1 MLPVKLFTDFID
13 SNNLFGHGS
22 KVLAAVSG
30 GMDSVVM
37 VHLLKSAGYNFG
49 IAHCNFQLRGD
60 ESTGDQEFC
69 RSLAEK
75 LHVPFHTINFD
86 TLKYG
91 ADEKI
96 STQMAARDLRYQW
109 FEEMRQESGYSVI
122 ALAHHQ
128 NDAIETILLNLTR
141 GTGIAGLHG
150 ILPKN
155 GALVRPLLFLNR
167 GQIKNIVDEN
177 GLDYVEDSSN
187 ASVKYARNKIR
198 LEVIPK
204 LKELNPALE
213 QTFEKNLQHFR
224 ELEQLL
230 AQRVAE
236 LKKELFVYHDEEVQV
251 LLDDLKKLEPQR
263 LLLFNLLQ
271 EFGVNETIVDDLIAS
286 LDKHPGRIFET
297 QRFRMVLDRS
307 KLIIT
312 PIKQAQNRGTLI
324 RLDDRELDY
333 PGYKLNILHDDS
345 PLIIKNNPLAVAVD
359 TDLLIY
365 PLTLR
370 AWQQGDHF
378 YPLGMRGSKKISDF
392 FIGEKVPLHKKNE
405 IPLLI
410 NGNGEVIW
418 VGGYRPDERYK
429 VSKETKKVTI
439 FELMK
444 TI

>member
-1 MLPVKLFTDFID
+1 
-13 SNNLFGHGS
+13 
-22 KVLAAVSG
+22 
-30 GMDSVVM
+30 
-37 VHLLKSAGYNFG
+37 
-49 IAHCNFQLRGD
+49 
-60 ESTGDQEFC
+60 
-69 RSLAEK
+69 
-75 LHVPFHTINFD
+75 
-86 TLKYG
+86 
-91 ADEKI
+91 
-96 STQMAARDLRYQW
+96 
-109 FEEMRQESGYSVI
+109 
-122 ALAHHQ
+122 
-128 NDAIETILLNLTR
+128 
-141 GTGIAGLHG
+141 
-150 ILPKN
+150 
-155 GALVRPLLFLNR
+155 
-167 GQIKNIVDEN
+167 
-177 GLDYVEDSSN
+177 
-187 ASVKYARNKIR
+187 
-198 LEVIPK
+198 
-204 LKELNPALE
+204 
-213 QTFEKNLQHFR
+213 
-224 ELEQLL
+224 
-230 AQRVAE
+230 
-236 LKKELFVYHDEEVQV
+236 
-251 LLDDLKKLEPQR
+251 
-263 LLLFNLLQ
+263 
-271 EFGVNETIVDDLIAS
+271 
-286 LDKHPGRIFET
+286 
-297 QRFRMVLDRS
+297 MVLDRS

>member
-13 SNNLFGHGS
+13 QNNLFGHRS
-22 KVLAAVSG
+22 KILAAVSG
-30 GMDSVVM
+30 GMDSVLM
-37 VHLLKSAGYNFG
+37 VHLLQSAGFNFG

-60 ESTGDQEFC
+60 ESSGDQEFC

-75 LHVPFHTINFD
+75 LQAPFHSIKFD
-86 TLKYG
+86 TLRYG

-96 STQMAARDLRYQW
+96 STQMAARDLRYEW
-109 FEEMRQESGYSVI
+109 FEEVRQQSGYSVI

-128 NDAIETILLNLTR
+128 NDAIETILLNLIR

-155 GALVRPLLFLNR
+155 GVLVRPLLFLGR
-167 GQIKNIVDEN
+167 KEIKNMIIEN

-224 ELEQLL
+224 QLETLLEQT
-230 AQRVAE
+230 VAG
-236 LKKELFVYHDEEVQV
+236 LKKDLFVFDGEEIH
-251 LLDDLKKLEPQR
+251 LPLAALKKLAPQK
-263 LLLFNLLQ
+263 LLLFNILQ
-271 EFGVNETIVDDLIAS
+271 EFGVNETIVDDLISS
-286 LDKHPGRIFET
+286 LNKHPGRVFET
-297 QRFRMVLDRS
+297 AGFRLILDREQ
-307 KLIIT
+307 LIISKNNPT
-312 PIKQAQNRGTLI
+312 EDEGILI
-324 RLDDRELDY
+324 RREDHEQDY
-333 PGYKLNILHDDS
+333 PGYKMSILHDDS

-370 AWQQGDHF
+370 PWQQGDHF
-378 YPLGMRGSKKISDF
+378 YPLGMKGNKKISDF
-392 FIGEKVPLHKKNE
+392 FIGQKVPLHQKNQ

-444 TI
+444 I

>member
-13 SNNLFGHGS
+13 LNNLFGHSS

-37 VHLLKSAGYNFG
+37 VHLLKSAGINFG
-49 IAHCNFQLRGD
+49 IAHCNFRLRGN
-60 ESTGDQEFC
+60 ESTRDQEFC
-69 RSLAEK
+69 RRLAEK
-75 LHVPFHTINFD
+75 LQVPFHTINFD

-96 STQMAARDLRYQW
+96 STQMAARDLRYRW
-109 FEEMRQESGYSVI
+109 FEEVKMQSGYSVI

-128 NDAIETILLNLTR
+128 NDAIETILLNLIR
-141 GTGIAGLHG
+141 GTGIAGMHG

-155 GALVRPLLFLNR
+155 GALVRPLLCLNR
-167 GQIKNIVDEN
+167 DEIKNIIDEN

-187 ASVKYARNKIR
+187 ESTKYARNKLR

-230 AQRVAE
+230 EHTVAE
-236 LKKELFVYHDEEVQV
+236 LKQQLFVYQDGEVYL
-251 LLDDLKKLEPQR
+251 LLDELKKLEPQR

-271 EFGVNETIVDDLIAS
+271 AFGVNETIVDDLIAS
-286 LDKHPGRIFET
+286 LDKHPGRLFET
-297 QRFRMVLDRS
+297 PGYRLVLDRG
-307 KLIIT
+307 KLIISHIDC
-312 PIKQAQNRGTLI
+312 PAGGEIWI
-324 RLDDRELDY
+324 RLNDRELEY
-333 PGYKLNILHDDS
+333 PGYKLTILHDDS
-345 PLIIKNNPLAVAVD
+345 PLIIKNNPLAVSID

-370 AWQQGDHF
+370 AWRHGDHF
-378 YPLGMRGSKKISDF
+378 YPLGMRGNKKISDF

-439 FELMK
+439 FELVK
-444 TI
+444 I

>member
-13 SNNLFGHGS
+13 QNNLFGHSS

-30 GMDSVVM
+30 GMDSVLM
-37 VHLLKSAGYNFG
+37 VHLLQSAGFNFG

-60 ESTGDQEFC
+60 ESAGDQEFC

-75 LHVPFHTINFD
+75 LQVPFHTINFD
-86 TLKYG
+86 TLRYG
-91 ADEKI
+91 AGEKI
-96 STQMAARDLRYQW
+96 STQMAARDLRYEW
-109 FEEMRQESGYSVI
+109 FEEVRQQSGYSVI

-155 GALVRPLLFLNR
+155 NLLVRPLLFLTR
-167 GQIKNIVDEN
+167 EDIKHIIDDN

-224 ELEQLL
+224 QLETLLEQT
-230 AQRVAE
+230 VAG
-236 LKKELFVYHDEEVQV
+236 LKKDLFVFDGEEIH
-251 LLDDLKKLEPQR
+251 LPLAALKKLAPQK
-263 LLLFNLLQ
+263 LLLFHLLR
-271 EFGVNETIVDDLIAS
+271 EFGVNETIVDDLISS
-286 LDKHPGRIFET
+286 LDKHSGRVFET
-297 QRFRMVLDRS
+297 AGFR
-307 KLIIT
+307 LIIDREQLIISKNNPT
-312 PIKQAQNRGTLI
+312 ENEGILI
-324 RLDDRELDY
+324 RREDHEQDY
-333 PGYKLNILHDDS
+333 PGYKMSILHDDS

-370 AWQQGDHF
+370 PWQLGDYF
-378 YPLGMRGSKKISDF
+378 YPLGMKGNKKISDF
-392 FIGEKVPLHKKNE
+392 FIGQKVPLHQKNQ

-444 TI
+444 I